1 MEKDNYEQ
9 TISEIRELVKKC
21 DSYRALSICKKPEY
35 RDVDIIQAEKMYIL
49 NRKLNDADGAY
60 KIWVK
65 FKDSNNINVVVNGI
79 DILMK
84 LNRVDEALEY
94 ANQHR
99 FDEIRYIRIRMKL
112 LLTLGN
118 YKEMEEIAKDTR
130 YALDE
135 VVQRIYNKVEDKL
148 AVNKNKEED
157 ISNDLEGND
166 LTTIILTR
174 IYVDNIT
181 SDEIKNS
188 NLDFYPLSILLLAYY
203 DKHNRKKGIE
213 LVKKIKKNNIS
224 EKYRKVYNSIEQRLL
239 SNKNNYFDITV
250 YTRLLDRHIDFDLV
264 NLYNQQTK
272 KEDSSIKENSNVDY
286 NDKEKELEMDIKKE
300 NNSSNKQVVKYVE
313 IIGSR
318 VNSRYSNSNNS
329 SNSSNNSNNQKRVML
344 IKDVLAHEI
353 NELGMYLYV
362 MMQNPDTKK
371 KAIKA
376 WDILENMA
384 YKPAND
390 KKALEKI
397 VRVLSK
403 VSSEH
408 PEIVTVDNKKI
419 VKLLDK

>member
-1 MEKDNYEQ
+1 MRNY
-9 TISEIRELVKKC
+9 
-21 DSYRALSICKKPEY
+21 
-35 RDVDIIQAEKMYIL
+35 
-49 NRKLNDADGAY
+49 
-60 KIWVK
+60 
-65 FKDSNNINVVVNGI
+65 
-79 DILMK
+79 
-84 LNRVDEALEY
+84 
-94 ANQHR
+94 
-99 FDEIRYIRIRMKL
+99 
-112 LLTLGN
+112 
-118 YKEMEEIAKDTR
+118 
-130 YALDE
+130 
-135 VVQRIYNKVEDKL
+135 
-148 AVNKNKEED
+148 
-157 ISNDLEGND
+157 
-166 LTTIILTR
+166 
-174 IYVDNIT
+174 
-181 SDEIKNS
+181 
-188 NLDFYPLSILLLAYY
+188 
-203 DKHNRKKGIE
+203 
-213 LVKKIKKNNIS
+213 NIS

-239 SNKNNYFDITV
+239 RNKNNYFDITV
-250 YTRLLDRHIDFDLV
+250 YTRLLDRHIDFELV

-286 NDKEKELEMDIKKE
+286 NVKEKELEMAIKKE

-390 KKALEKI
+390 KKVLEKI